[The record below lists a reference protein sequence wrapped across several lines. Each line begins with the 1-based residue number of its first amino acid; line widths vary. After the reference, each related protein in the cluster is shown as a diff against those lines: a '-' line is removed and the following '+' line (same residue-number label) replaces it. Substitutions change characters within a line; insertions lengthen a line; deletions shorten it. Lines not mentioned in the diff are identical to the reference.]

1 MAGSIGLRHVLAALH
16 RGEVIVVDH
25 ALGARTAAL
34 LLADA
39 KRPMAVGGFEAETAA
54 DPRLGPAMRALVE
67 RTPTLL
73 DSFRYVAWH
82 RSPPFAAYPAT
93 AAAMTALRALVTS
106 LGDAEVR
113 LSQPLSPDWSPTGTV
128 RDPAGCLLSL
138 VGFNGTRYALHTDAN
153 QRQGRQRKLTALY
166 YPQFEPAWRPGD
178 GGELRVL
185 QANGSELRLAPRADR
200 LVLFRPELRHE
211 ALQSRVARITMTV
224 WGHGRGERLAAAP
237 AHPVDL
243 THRCTST
250 MCQGAVRRT
259 GAAADAADYSA
270 SVVHGSQ
277 ARSTL

>member
-1 MAGSIGLRHVLAALH
+1 MGDLGLRLVLAALH
-16 RGEVIVVDH
+16 RGEVLVADDV
-25 ALGARTAAL
+25 LGARTASA
-34 LLADA
+34 LLADV
-39 KRPMAVGGFEAETAA
+39 KRQMANDGGFEVETVA
-54 DPRLGPAMRALVE
+54 DPRLGPAMRAFVE

-82 RSPPFAAYPAT
+82 RSPPVDAYPAT
-93 AAAMTALRALVTS
+93 AAAMSALQALVAS

-113 LSQPLSPDWSPTGTV
+113 LSQPLSPDWPLAGTV

-153 QRQGRQRKLTALY
+153 QRQGRRRKLTAIY
-166 YPQFEPAWRPGD
+166 YPQFEPPWRPGD

-185 QANGSELRLAPRADR
+185 QANGSERLVAPRADR

-211 ALQSRVARITMTV
+211 ALESRVARITMTV

-237 AHPVDL
+237 ALPVDL

-250 MCQGAVRRT
+250 MCQAAVRRRET
-259 GAAADAADYSA
+259 TAG
-270 SVVHGSQ
+270 
-277 ARSTL
+277 